1 MIKIGRSI
9 FNVETLKGKTEE
21 QIRKEKSGFPDEMI
35 DILIDT
41 LKKDGLIKIKKKK
54 KVEDNKEG
62 GE

>member
-1 MIKIGRSI
+1 MIRIGRTY
-9 FNVETLKGKTEE
+9 FNVETLKGKSEE
-21 QIRKEKSGFPDEMI
+21 QIRKEKSGFPDETV

-54 KVEDNKEG
+54 KVEDDKEG